1 MTTQFPETQV
11 TQPPTARLAR
21 YPAPLRWAA
30 AVVQTSRP
38 RQWPKNLLVFAAPL
52 AGATLGRA
60 DGLAYAFVAAA
71 AFIAASS
78 AVYFVND
85 VVDAERDR
93 SHPYKRYRAVASGQL
108 PKAHALALAA
118 ACVVASEAAGFLIG
132 EPKLTLVICAYLVLS
147 FLYTLVLKHVPIV
160 EMMFVASGFML
171 RALGGAAAT
180 HVPPSGWFLLVCSLG
195 AFMVAI
201 AKRFTELRVLGT
213 DAARHRPVM
222 RWYSPELLRLSE
234 RVVAVVMIGAYLMW
248 AYTGH
253 DAWMRGWHLAS
264 AIPLAAALI
273 RFDWLTAKA
282 SSKAVEDL
290 ISRDTGML
298 CCEVAWLVLFA
309 VGLYR

>member
-1 MTTQFPETQV
+1 MTTQSPETGV
-11 TQPPTARLAR
+11 TPAPVARLAG
-21 YPAPLRWAA
+21 YPPPLRWFA
-30 AVVQTSRP
+30 AVVRTSRP

-71 AFIAASS
+71 AFVAASS

-85 VVDAERDR
+85 VVDADRDR
-93 SHPYKRYRAVASGQL
+93 SHPYKRYRAIASGEL

-118 ACVVASEAAGFLIG
+118 ACVVSAEAAGFLIG
-132 EPKLTLVICAYLVLS
+132 EPKLSLVICAYLMFS

-171 RALGGAAAT
+171 RALGGAVAT
-180 HVPPSGWFLLVCSLG
+180 HVPPSAWFLLVCSLG

-213 DAARHRPVM
+213 DAVRHRPVM
-222 RWYSPELLRLSE
+222 RWYSPGLLRLAE
-234 RVVAVVMIGAYLMW
+234 RVVAVTMIAAYLMW
-248 AYTGH
+248 AYTEH
-253 DAWMRGWHLAS
+253 DAWMRAWHLAS
-264 AIPLAAALI
+264 AIPLAAALV

-298 CCEVAWLVLFA
+298 CCELAWLVMFA
-309 VGLYR
+309 VGL